1 MNEIVKYHNNFN
13 SVALKNFNGIEIDL
27 LMAICSKLK
36 NEDTNEVE
44 LKFSDLRRMIN
55 SRNRGEL
62 RFIQNLEQMYKKL
75 ISLSIRIETEDKIIN
90 FVLFTKYE
98 ILKKQKTIL
107 IKINEDFKFL
117 LNKFIS
123 NFTRFEL
130 NEFISLKSSY
140 SKEIYRRLKQF
151 KHTGIWKVRI
161 DNFRKLL
168 NIPEKY
174 RISEIDK
181 KVFKIS
187 IEELN
192 KYFDNFE
199 IIKIKK
205 GRKIEYI
212 EFKFT
217 PEKKYKEDIA
227 DIENKLIVQNKVQKR
242 KISEKIIP
250 ARKTR
255 IIEVV
260 PKQEKEKTLREK
272 IEEKISENDEMIVK
286 LEALYAG
293 LKDKVQFKKITE
305 KYPKKIEKIKN
316 VNMQLKAIYDTDENE
331 LTQEIIELA
340 EELLANKV

>member
-107 IKINEDFKFL
+107 IKINEEFKFL
-117 LNKFIS
+117 LNKFIN